1 MILLYDGGMPTS
13 ITPPPAE
20 DELECARCGAYF
32 YYELT
37 RCPNCGVNIYKPEV
51 DDDEY
56 DAGDLDDEF

>member
-1 MILLYDGGMPTS
+1 MLYDGSMPTS

-37 RCPNCGVNIYKPEV
+37 HCPSCGVNIYEPETEE
-51 DDDEY
+51 DEYEDSDEY
-56 DAGDLDDEF
+56 DESP